1 MTTDEAELPREIEDF
16 LRRQVASH
24 DQLKL
29 LLLMS
34 DEPTRWW
41 TLEQLGRVVG
51 GRMSD
56 VVETMDP
63 LIGAGL
69 LVCRATRLEALY
81 RFAPARAAD
90 ALLVARLRELDAQR
104 SPVLLRAVS
113 AHAIERIRAE
123 ARKTFGDH

>member
-1 MTTDEAELPREIEDF
+1 MTTEETELPREIEDF
-16 LRRQVASH
+16 LRRQIASH

-41 TLEQLGRVVG
+41 TLEQLGQVVG
-51 GRMSD
+51 GRMAD
-56 VVETMDP
+56 VVETLDP
-63 LIGAGL
+63 LIGGGL

-81 RFAPARAAD
+81 RFAPTRATD

-104 SPVLLRAVS
+104 SPVLLPTV
-113 AHAIERIRAE
+113 
-123 ARKTFGDH
+123 